1 MLWVLDL
8 DGVVW
13 LAGSAIEGSADAVER
28 LRSAGESVAFV
39 TNNSTPNLARY
50 RRMLS
55 GAGIEVEEHELV
67 TSAQAAAS
75 MLSPGSRALC
85 VGGDGILE
93 ALAQRQVEVVD
104 ADSEPEAV
112 VVGRSLVLDF
122 TELAAAARVIRD
134 GARFVA
140 TNTDATFPTPHGLEP
155 GAGALIAYLE
165 VASGARAERAGKP
178 DAPMADLLVGRFGP
192 PGIVVGD
199 RPDTDGRFAER
210 LGVDFALVLSGVTSA
225 SDLPV
230 EPEPAVV
237 AKDLAEVVA
246 ERL

>member
-13 LAGSAIEGSADAVER
+13 LAGSAIEGSAEAVER
-28 LRSAGESVAFV
+28 LRSAGETVAFV
-39 TNNSTPNLARY
+39 TNNSTPDLARY

-75 MLSPGSRALC
+75 MLSPGCRVLC
-85 VGGDGILE
+85 VGGDGVVE
-93 ALAQRQVEVVD
+93 ALRQRQVELVD
-104 ADSEPEAV
+104 ADSAPEAV
-112 VVGRSLVLDF
+112 VVGRTLVLDF
-122 TELAAAARVIRD
+122 AELAAAARAIRE
-134 GARFVA
+134 GARFIA
-140 TNTDATFPTPHGLEP
+140 TNTDATFPTPRGLEP
-155 GAGALIAYLE
+155 GAGALVAYLE
-165 VASGARAERAGKP
+165 VASGVASERAGKP
-178 DAPMADLLVGRFGP
+178 DAPMAELLVRRFGRP
-192 PGIVVGD
+192 DIVVGD

-210 LGVDFALVLSGVTSA
+210 LGVGFALVLSGVTTK

-230 EPEPAVV
+230 EPEPVVV
-237 AKDLAEVVA
+237 AKDLAQVVA

>member
-13 LAGSAIEGSADAVER
+13 LAGSAIEGSAEAVER
-28 LRSAGESVAFV
+28 LRSAGESIAYVS
-39 TNNSTPNLARY
+39 NNSTPNLARY
-50 RRMLS
+50 KRMLS
-55 GAGIEVEEHELV
+55 GAGIEVEEEELV

-75 MLSPGSRALC
+75 MLPAGSRALC
-85 VGGDGILE
+85 VGGDGVIE
-93 ALAQRQVEVVD
+93 ALAQREVEIVE
-104 ADSEPEAV
+104 ADSGPEAV

-122 TELAAAARVIRD
+122 TELAAAARAIRE
-134 GARFVA
+134 GARFIA

-165 VASGARAERAGKP
+165 VASGVRAERAGKP
-178 DAPMADLLVGRFGP
+178 EAPMAELLLHRFGT

-210 LGVDFALVLSGVTSA
+210 LGVDFALVLSGVTSG

-237 AKDLAEVVA
+237 AKNLAEVVA